1 MNFSSIYNY
10 KQLYVINWHLIIL
23 VCHVQLFYVF
33 SEQHH
38 LTTTNQNSLSVA
50 FLFKFSN
57 PSEIKNSKAF
67 NLHKKTT
74 LEFLVN

>member
-1 MNFSSIYNY
+1 MFSY
-10 KQLYVINWHLIIL
+10 
-23 VCHVQLFYVF
+23 FMF

-38 LTTTNQNSLSVA
+38 LTTTNQNLLSVA